1 MSPNLLL
8 IAMAFFAVG
17 ADLPAELKE
26 VAAWKGSG
34 KATTVLQFSPDGK
47 TLASGGDRDK
57 PEVVLWEARTG
68 RKLSTLGALARSV
81 SVIAFAPDGKSI
93 AAADED
99 GNIKVWDVVTEK
111 ERAAF
116 TGAGDGVP
124 SLGFAENGRTLLA
137 AGRTTVQARALADGG
152 KSASFE
158 RRVSVWNGGVF
169 SSDGKTL
176 ASPNYQDLDLW
187 DVSSGK
193 IRRVLADHHGG
204 VDRVAFSGDS
214 KRVALA
220 VGHNE
225 GYSSYHW
232 EIKVY
237 DAESGKEL
245 ATIPGGG
252 GIVHGI
258 AVDEKAQTLLL
269 WYVPV
274 EKNTI
279 GGNREFRVYD
289 VPTGR
294 ERCARRAMVKAITLS
309 PDGKFLGTAEADNEI
324 KVWEVPPVAPAS
336 KKAS

>member
-1 MSPNLLL
+1 MNSIPLW
-8 IAMAFFAVG
+8 IALGFLAVG
-17 ADLPAELKE
+17 ADPPAELKE

-47 TLASGGDRDK
+47 TLAGGCDREK
-57 PEVVLWEARTG
+57 PEVVVWEARTG
-68 RKLSTLGALARSV
+68 RKLTTLGGLPRSIP
-81 SVIAFAPDGKSI
+81 VIAFAPDGKSV

-99 GNIKVWDVVTEK
+99 GNIKVWDVATEK

-116 TGAGDGVP
+116 NGSDSGAPG
-124 SLGFAENGRTLLA
+124 LGFAENGRTLFA
-137 AGRTTVQARALADGG
+137 AGRTIVQARALADGG
-152 KSASFE
+152 RNASFE

-169 SSDGKTL
+169 SPDGKTL

-187 DVSSGK
+187 DINSGK

-204 VDRVAFSGDS
+204 VDRVAFSGDG
-214 KRVALA
+214 KRVALG
-220 VGHNE
+220 VNRNE
-225 GYSSYHW
+225 GYSSSHW

-245 ATIPGGG
+245 TTIPGDG

-258 AVDEKAQTLLL
+258 ALDDKAQTLVV

-274 EKNTI
+274 TKNTI

-294 ERCARRAMVKAITLS
+294 ERCARRKMFKTIALS
-309 PDGKFLGTAEADNEI
+309 PDGQFLATDEGDSEI
-324 KVWEVPPVAPAS
+324 KVWELPPMTTE
-336 KKAS
+336 KKP